1 MGSRDGDGCAQ
12 RHQTAAAIS
21 GREGARFST
30 GRQRNR
36 PGALRRQSKIDRRK
50 PRTRVRSRHAGVVR
64 SEARSSN
71 QSNSKAPKKV
81 NALLRPLV
89 ALLSLLSAVP
99 VLAQS
104 FYEARFQT
112 GVIDF
117 NRGAYPRAADE
128 LRVAAFGRVD
138 DIPSYITAEVYLAVT
153 NERLERAD
161 DTRVAAMK
169 VLQAEKIS
177 PSYAALKLP
186 PDVRASFEQLLP
198 AILTRDQLS
207 NVPVFAHL
215 ASLAPAVQTGA
226 PRSSRQTSVVPT
238 PTKQPNVAVTAPRN
252 NNKVDAQPQPPQ
264 PALDYGRLALE
275 RAAAGDDAGTRR
287 YAALALA
294 ADDTNVNA
302 HTALGQIG
310 RAHNAW
316 NEVAEH
322 YAVVRTRRR
331 LTDDETAAY
340 LIALIRTGRVADAAG
355 VRATASNAVLARPD
369 VRDALQMLEPK
380 PAPQPIAPQSVAPVP
395 VAKPQ
400 PQPPTPVPSRV
411 TPAPAPAPVAAT
423 PDASNEPIANQ
434 IAAADRMVEGG
445 NIVGARTELRR
456 IAALPNLQRADRL
469 ALARALSQTA
479 LYAESSAQ
487 YRKAYPLKA
496 GEETHMFYEAVNRYE
511 LGDYGLARQLIT
523 RAMPALPQT
532 AAIIA
537 YRDRIMA
544 QQ

>member
-21 GREGARFST
+21 GREGARF
-30 GRQRNR
+30 GARRRKNR

-186 PDVRASFEQLLP
+186 PDIRASFEQLLP

-252 NNKVDAQPQPPQ
+252 NNKVDAQPPQ

-275 RAAAGDDAGTRR
+275 RAAAGDDAGARR